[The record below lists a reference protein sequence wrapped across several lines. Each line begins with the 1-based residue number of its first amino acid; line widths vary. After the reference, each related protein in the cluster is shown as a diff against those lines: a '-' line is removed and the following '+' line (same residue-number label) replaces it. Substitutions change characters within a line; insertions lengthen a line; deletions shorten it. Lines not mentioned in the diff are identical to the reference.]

1 MKIASFSIQNFRC
14 IKDLNVDCLD
24 DKGKVR
30 QWTVRLGENNT
41 GKTNVLRALAL
52 LEMVKHEFSVGAET
66 AGERESIVLY
76 APLAVKQNCW
86 RIPEKSFLGITLIS
100 A

>member
-1 MKIASFSIQNFRC
+1 MKIASFSIQIFRC

-30 QWTVRLGENNT
+30 QWTVLLGENNS

-52 LEMVKHEFSVGAET
+52 LEMEKYEFSVGPVTGKDIA
-66 AGERESIVLY
+66 L
-76 APLAVKQNCW
+76 
-86 RIPEKSFLGITLIS
+86 
-100 A
+100 